1 VKIALKVAFKQ
12 MYEFHWAHGPLVN
25 STLVDEMSSL
35 YSCHYGIWGPEGK
48 KPGQPIKL
56 SPAQIRNWLTAD
68 SLVVWATAF
77 GTMVGYAIAI
87 HTQISEQGNI
97 AWITQLVV
105 HKDHRQVDVGKR
117 LLFTIWGFSDYFAWG
132 LLSANPY
139 AIRAL
144 EKATRRKCQPEL
156 IAKHAS
162 ALLALGAKQVHYLD
176 ISREFAINENE
187 SRMDTAFNLDHSE
200 LPEMLSNATGEMRP
214 WLMGCLPEGWEWFA
228 FTFHDQQQIPLA
240 EEELEEMLLA
250 SDKITKQAYSR
261 MQPQWRTHPW
271 AQYAKEEVEF
281 ILRHSGIPNGS
292 SVLDFGCGDGR
303 HSREFARCGFQV
315 TAVDY
320 VQESVGAAREL
331 SGQASFPNI
340 RFHHGDCR
348 TTEIGG
354 QFELGVCLYDVV
366 GSHVDGHSNAEILE
380 NLARH
385 IKEGGY
391 VFLSVMNLELTE
403 RLAKNWFSI
412 STDPDKLLSLPPS
425 KIMERSGN
433 VFNPD
438 YYLID
443 RDKKI
448 VYRKEQF
455 HEGEELFGELLV
467 RDRRY
472 TKEEVIHMC
481 TAVGLKVVWSRFVRA
496 GHWDEPL
503 DRESDKAKEILV
515 MCRKPYPEALQQK
528 LFD

>member
-1 VKIALKVAFKQ
+1 MI
-12 MYEFHWAHGPLVN
+12 
-25 STLVDEMSSL
+25 
-35 YSCHYGIWGPEGK
+35 
-48 KPGQPIKL
+48 
-56 SPAQIRNWLTAD
+56 
-68 SLVVWATAF
+68 
-77 GTMVGYAIAI
+77 GYAIAI
-87 HTQISEQGNI
+87 HTQLPEQGNV
-97 AWITQLVV
+97 AWITQFVV

-144 EKATRRKCQPEL
+144 EKATRRRCQPEL

-162 ALLALGAKQVHYLD
+162 ALRALGAKQVHYLG
-176 ISREFAINENE
+176 ISNEFLINENE
-187 SRMDTAFNLDHSE
+187 SRIDTAFNLDHSG
-200 LPEMLSNATGEMRP
+200 LPEMLSNATDEMKP
-214 WLMGCLPEGWEWFA
+214 WIMGSLPEGWEWFA

-240 EEELEEMLLA
+240 EKELEEMLLA

-261 MQPQWRTHPW
+261 MQQQWKSHRW
-271 AQYAKEEVEF
+271 AQFAREEVEF
-281 ILRHSGIPNGS
+281 ILRHSGVPSGS
-292 SVLDFGCGDGR
+292 SILDFGCGNGR

-320 VQESVGAAREL
+320 VQESVGIARVL
-331 SGQASFPNI
+331 SGQENFLNI
-340 RFHHGDCR
+340 RFHYGDCR

-354 QFELGVCLYDVV
+354 KYELGICLYDVI
-366 GSHVDGHSNAEILE
+366 GSHADDHSNVEILE

-385 IKEGGY
+385 IKDGGY
-391 VFLSVMNLELTE
+391 AFLSVMNMELTE

-412 STDPDKLLSLPPS
+412 STNPDKLLSFPPS

-448 VYRKEQF
+448 IYRKEQF
-455 HEGEELFGELLV
+455 QEGEELPEELLV

-472 TKEEVIHMC
+472 REEEIIHMC
-481 TAVGLKVVWSRFVRA
+481 IAAGLEVEWTRFVRA

-503 DRESDKAKEILV
+503 DRESDRAKEILV
-515 MCRKPYPEALQQK
+515 MCRKPYQKALQQR